1 MAPPLHPAELQ
12 ALWAVAQCEA
22 NLALEAWRSAPG
34 RDAYLAFRAAEDR
47 ADAAQDA
54 LALRSR

>member
-1 MAPPLHPAELQ
+1 MSPQIHIDELR
-12 ALWAVAQCEA
+12 ALWAAAQCEA
-22 NLALEAWRSAPG
+22 NLFLDAWRSQPG

-54 LALRSR
+54 LALCFG